1 MCLGVQFWQI
11 STSAYSMQ
19 RLQVLEYKW
28 VCLQEI
34 AMCGG
39 LPPLSFANPPT
50 HSGRRREATKL
61 LLFFAY
67 NFCAKFS
74 VYKEYCFNYDD
85 ERRILLSY

>member
-1 MCLGVQFWQI
+1 MCLKGLFWQI

-19 RLQVLEYKW
+19 KLQVPEW

-50 HSGRRREATKL
+50 HSGRRRREATKFA
-61 LLFFAY
+61 FFA
-67 NFCAKFS
+67 FFFLLIIS
-74 VYKEYCFNYDD
+74 LRTVGIYKEY
-85 ERRILLSY
+85 RIILFQL

>member
-19 RLQVLEYKW
+19 RLQVLECKW

-50 HSGRRREATKL
+50 HSGRRREATKP
-61 LLFFAY
+61 LLFFLLIISVL
-67 NFCAKFS
+67 NFRYIKNNVSITMTS
-74 VYKEYCFNYDD
+74 VV
-85 ERRILLSY
+85 SY